1 MAFLDFFTGEDS
13 EEQQRILDETDRKLR
28 ELNAAKLANG
38 TYSREVYDQA
48 ERNLYDSRID
58 VKQETNAAFVEGF
71 QDGVTNVRGTVGSV
85 LAFPFRLI
93 PPIGWV
99 IIVGVAF
106 FYFGGGVLLR
116 RKITKA

>member
-1 MAFLDFFTGEDS
+1 MGLLSFIYGVDDAQAES
-13 EEQQRILDETDRKLR
+13 DELDRKRMALNESQR
-28 ELNAAKLANG
+28 EKRGEEWFRQTQENDAKSVLNVDEELN
-38 TYSREVYDQA
+38 D
-48 ERNLYDSRID
+48 
-58 VKQETNAAFVEGF
+58 AFAEGF
-71 QDGVTNVRGTVGSV
+71 EEGVDNVRGTIGSI

-99 IIVGVAF
+99 LLIGAAF